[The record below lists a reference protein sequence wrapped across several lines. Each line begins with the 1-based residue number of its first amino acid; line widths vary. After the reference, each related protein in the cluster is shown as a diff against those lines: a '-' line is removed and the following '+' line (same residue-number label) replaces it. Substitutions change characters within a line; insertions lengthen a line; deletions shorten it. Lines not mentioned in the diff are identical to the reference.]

1 MFKGRR
7 LLIVALFVALNIAGA
22 VAFVAFDLRSLAAE
36 PDRFVDMIA
45 ASGRLAPAFYL
56 VSGTLAHFV
65 FLNGPAVWAAP
76 SIFSLPLAYAY
87 ALVITLGGS
96 FLAYALAWAFG
107 HDAVQDHVPPRIRRF
122 EDRMEQRPLTT
133 LLILRGLLWA
143 NPLVDVF
150 IAVSNVSPVLYLG
163 TSLVML
169 AVTTAI
175 QIAIGMAAVEGFEA
189 AGQVPLWA
197 WAALAAAALA
207 LFAGYR
213 AWAIGRRRTRRAAE
227 ALRHAAEDADRED
240 AADPG
245 SAPDRI

>member
-1 MFKGRR
+1 MAAYRARMLKGRR
-7 LLIVALFVALNIAGA
+7 LLIVALFVALNVAGV
-22 VAFVAFDLRSLAAE
+22 VAFLTFDLHLLAGE
-36 PDRFVDMIA
+36 PERFIDMIE
-45 ASGRLAPAFYL
+45 ASGRLAPVVYL
-56 VSGTLAHFV
+56 VTGTLAHFV

-76 SIFSLPLAYAY
+76 SLFSLPLAYAY

-107 HDAVQDHVPPRIRRF
+107 HEAVQARVPPRIRRF
-122 EDRMEQRPLTT
+122 ENRMEQRPFTT

-169 AVTTAI
+169 ALTTAI
-175 QIAIGMAAVEGFEA
+175 QLALGTAAVEGFEA
-189 AGQVPLWA
+189 AGRVPLWG
-197 WAALAAAALA
+197 WAALSIAAVA

-213 AWAIGRRRTRRAAE
+213 AWAISRRRARLRVEAAVRLAEETPE
-227 ALRHAAEDADRED
+227 AKRE
-240 AADPG
+240 
-245 SAPDRI
+245 